1 MNTYLLLPLSV
12 LNIFNFIRLYRDM
25 KIKVLNF
32 EIARPSHYFHNW
44 YLDNTIILESCQT
57 GRPLHFPLFISSDIQ
72 FSSGFFITVT
82 AAAK

>member
-1 MNTYLLLPLSV
+1 
-12 LNIFNFIRLYRDM
+12 M

-72 FSSGFFITVT
+72 FSLGFFITVT